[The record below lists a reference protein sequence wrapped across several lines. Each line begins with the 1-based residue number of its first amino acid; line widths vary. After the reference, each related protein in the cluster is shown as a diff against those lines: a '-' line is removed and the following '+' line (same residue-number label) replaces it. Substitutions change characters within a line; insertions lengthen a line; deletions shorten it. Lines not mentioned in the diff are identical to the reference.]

1 MCIRNSVWRNV
12 MQTELEVR
20 NILINA
26 RESKGF
32 SRGKLASIVGTT
44 QAYIYQIENGQI
56 DITISIV
63 DEMAS
68 ALDIN
73 WIQELYKRVAH
84 GDHLQCYSKKFQE
97 ASVYTDDQSASP
109 FLCIGDIKRER
120 KSARAQL
127 LLKKST
133 KLAIVEYAKEYGASL
148 NDILHGLIDA
158 FLFAQENEKEWCEY
172 NGIMFAP
179 TFKHNIN
186 KSERKTERTQ
196 LLLTESTKNRI
207 KQFSEKNDISMND
220 IVQQLAESFLQ
231 EIC

>member
-1 MCIRNSVWRNV
+1 

-20 NILINA
+20 NILISA
-26 RESKGF
+26 RESKGL
-32 SRGKLASIVGTT
+32 SRSKLASMVGTT
-44 QAYIYQIENGQI
+44 QSYIYQIENGQI
-56 DITISIV
+56 DITIDIV
-63 DEMAS
+63 DKMAS
-68 ALDIN
+68 ALELN
-73 WIQELYKRVAH
+73 WVQELYKRVT
-84 GDHLQCYSKKFQE
+84 DEERLQCYNKKVKE
-97 ASVYTDDQSASP
+97 VSVYNNNQSTGS
-109 FLCIGDIKRER
+109 FQGIGEIKRER

-133 KLAIVEYAKEYGASL
+133 KSAIVEYAKEYGASL
-148 NDILHGLIDA
+148 NDILHGLIDS
-158 FLFAQENEKEWCEY
+158 FLFAQENEKDWCEY

-179 TFKHNIN
+179 TFKYNIN

-231 EIC
+231 EIS

>member
-1 MCIRNSVWRNV
+1 

-20 NILINA
+20 NILMNA
-26 RESKGF
+26 RKSKGF
-32 SRGKLASIVGTT
+32 SRAKLASMVGTT
-44 QAYIYQIENGQI
+44 QAYIYKIENGQI
-56 DITISIV
+56 DITIDIV
-63 DEMAS
+63 DEIAS
-68 ALDIN
+68 VLELN
-73 WIQELYKRVAH
+73 WIQELYKRVTY
-84 GDHLQCYSKKFQE
+84 GEHLQCYNKKFKE
-97 ASVYTDDQSASP
+97 ASVYNNDQSAGP
-109 FLCIGDIKRER
+109 LLCIGDIKRER

-133 KLAIVEYAKEYGASL
+133 KSAIVEYAKEYSTSL
-148 NDILHGLIDA
+148 NDILHGLLDA

-172 NGIMFAP
+172 KGIMFAP
-179 TFKHNIN
+179 IFKYNIS

-220 IVQQLAESFLQ
+220 LVQQLVESFLQ